1 MIDKN
6 KGYIANHFLGNLPL
20 GQALWRNSVLIPG
33 VLVVLDTLFW
43 LNATGL
49 PDKTMRVP
57 LILYGVMLLVAL
69 WGILGAFYS
78 AIRHVA
84 QGGRVLW
91 RNLAIL
97 ALVLNT
103 ILLAMTPM
111 LIFALMFGAS
121 LARGR
126 W

>member
-6 KGYIANHFLGNLPL
+6 KVYIANHLLGNFPL
-20 GQALWRNSVLIPG
+20 GQAFWRNAVLIPG

-43 LNATGL
+43 LNVTGL
-49 PDKTMRVP
+49 PENMDLP
-57 LILYGVMLLVAL
+57 LILYAVTMLVAL
-69 WGILGAFYS
+69 WGILGALYS

-84 QGGRVLW
+84 QGGRALW

-111 LIFALMFGAS
+111 MVFALIFGAS

-126 W
+126 S

>member
-1 MIDKN
+1 
-6 KGYIANHFLGNLPL
+6 
-20 GQALWRNSVLIPG
+20 
-33 VLVVLDTLFW
+33 
-43 LNATGL
+43 
-49 PDKTMRVP
+49 MRVP
-57 LILYGVMLLVAL
+57 LTLYAVMVLVAL

-78 AIRHVA
+78 ATRYVA

-111 LIFALMFGAS
+111 LIFALMFGAH
-121 LARGR
+121 LAKGR